1 MKVAKAKG
9 RLRGKA
15 PKLSAAQETHLVGLY
30 RAGQHTTAELAELFS
45 VGRSTVYR
53 ANPTRWRTEGG
64 TIEAVSLDGLG
75 LVTAPLPA
83 PLLHGRRWLRRG
95 TCPGGRTVATG
106 C

>member
-1 MKVAKAKG
+1 
-9 RLRGKA
+9 
-15 PKLSAAQETHLVGLY
+15 
-30 RAGQHTTAELAELFS
+30 
-45 VGRSTVYR
+45 
-53 ANPTRWRTEGG
+53 
-64 TIEAVSLDGLG
+64 LG